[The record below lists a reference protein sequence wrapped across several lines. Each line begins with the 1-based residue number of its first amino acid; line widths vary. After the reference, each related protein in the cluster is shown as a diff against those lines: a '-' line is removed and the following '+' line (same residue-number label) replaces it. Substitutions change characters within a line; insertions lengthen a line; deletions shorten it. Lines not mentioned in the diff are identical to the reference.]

1 MENNDYNL
9 NDEPNLPLDDNGKNP
24 FGLPMDYFSKFED
37 KLKKKIE
44 LESELNDFPILS
56 SIKKAKVFTV
66 PDQYFE
72 STENSLEYKTELEAY
87 TKLNAIK
94 KPVFTELEA
103 DYKQYLQSA
112 INYKVE
118 LIDEL
123 KQYHALYAL
132 DKINTFSVPDIYFK
146 NVAERIKVNIF
157 TVKVNN
163 VSVLNTILDF
173 VFGKKIAFA
182 FGLVTIISLSIYF
195 YKSPEKPLEI
205 GDCKTLACLER
216 QEILNN
222 TKAISNFDEDQLI
235 DLVDVKSL
243 NKQLNTTKE
252 KVENIN
258 TKKLNF
264 DSISDDELLEEL

>member
-1 MENNDYNL
+1 MLFDL
-9 NDEPNLPLDDNGKNP
+9 
-24 FGLPMDYFSKFED
+24 
-37 KLKKKIE
+37 
-44 LESELNDFPILS
+44 
-56 SIKKAKVFTV
+56 
-66 PDQYFE
+66 
-72 STENSLEYKTELEAY
+72 
-87 TKLNAIK
+87 
-94 KPVFTELEA
+94 FTELEA

-123 KQYHALYAL
+123 KQYHTLYAL